1 MRAPKKS
8 PSTTLSRTETSAP
21 GTTSDPSSK
30 VEPGQAVGTAA
41 RPVPSPVSP
50 LEQGLQLREPPMFA
64 IPDVEQDEPDKE
76 LRAAIWKQ
84 IGQLGLAQQ
93 LAPEEPS
100 GGLDLSSRE
109 QRELEK
115 LDHTRLA
122 RLVYGLSYVRLLEL
136 LARGNANFTQMLEVA
151 KVAMAYVRHVETND
165 RDTLRLDARNVS
177 DQHLDASIEK
187 MSTEILRVATTYRRQ
202 AT

>member
-1 MRAPKKS
+1 
-8 PSTTLSRTETSAP
+8 
-21 GTTSDPSSK
+21 
-30 VEPGQAVGTAA
+30 
-41 RPVPSPVSP
+41 
-50 LEQGLQLREPPMFA
+50 MFA